1 MRNNPPVT
9 QHEYDYPASQMLVS
23 ATDLSGNIQ
32 YCNPAFVAVSG
43 YSKDELTGQPHNII
57 RHPDMP
63 REAFADLWST
73 LRTGRAWTALVKNRR
88 KNGDHY
94 WVRANVTPVLEN
106 GKAVGYL
113 SVRVKPDRHEVE
125 AAEALYAQMRTGT
138 LRSMR
143 LERGALVRTG
153 VVGRLQRLAHL
164 PLSTRIAAS
173 HAAAPLALAVAGFAA
188 WRGVP
193 PLPFWIA
200 FAASAIAAACGRMAL
215 TRRVEAPVRTMSDFT
230 ARMAAGDLTVAT
242 QTGARDDLGD
252 VQRALNQLKAN
263 LSAIVFDVRGQIG
276 GLLDSAREIS
286 SGNTELSR
294 RTESQAM
301 SLQQTASA
309 MEQITATV
317 ENNASA
323 SARALDMVR
332 EALAAANDGDR
343 IAGQVEEKMTGINA
357 AARRIADITGVID
370 GIAFQTNILALNA
383 AVEAARA
390 GEAGRSFAV
399 VASEVRNL
407 AQRSAAA
414 AKEIEG
420 VVTASAAQI
429 EAGTG
434 LVARTTSQM
443 RAIDAAVN
451 RVSEIILEVANAS
464 NEQALGIR
472 QVNQAVAHLDDATQQ
487 NAALVEQAAAT
498 AQSLVD
504 RAGVLD
510 EAVRLFTIP
519 QKHEE
524 GRVAVQEDS
533 LTRRR
538 LVLSEHDNRGVT
550 DER

>member
-1 MRNNPPVT
+1 MRNNQPVT

-32 YCNPAFVAVSG
+32 YCNPAFIAVSG
-43 YSKDELTGQPHNII
+43 YSKEELTGQPHNVI

-73 LRTGRAWTALVKNRR
+73 IRSGRSWTALVKNRR
-88 KNGDHY
+88 KDGDHY

-106 GKAVGYL
+106 GKTVGYL
-113 SVRVKPDRHEVE
+113 SVRVKPGRDEVK
-125 AAEALYAQMRTGT
+125 AAEALYAQIRAGT
-138 LRSMR
+138 LRSAR
-143 LERGALVRTG
+143 LERGALLRTG
-153 VVGRLQRLAHL
+153 IAGSLQRLAR
-164 PLSTRIAAS
+164 LSLSSRMAAS
-173 HAAAPLALAVAGFAA
+173 HAAAPVALAVAGFAA
-188 WRGVP
+188 WRGAP

-200 FAASAIAAACGRMAL
+200 FAASAAAAACGWLAL
-215 TRRVEAPVRTMSDFT
+215 TRQVDAPVRTMSGFA
-230 ARMAAGDLTVAT
+230 ARMAAGDLTAET
-242 QTGARDDLGD
+242 QAGAEGDLGD

-294 RTESQAM
+294 RTESQAS
-301 SLQQTASA
+301 SLQETATA

-317 ENNASA
+317 EGNANA
-323 SARALDMVR
+323 SARALDVVR

-343 IAGQVEEKMTGINA
+343 IASQVEEKMAGINA
-357 AARRIADITGVID
+357 AARRIADITDVID

-414 AKEIEG
+414 AKEIG
-420 VVTASAAQI
+420 AVVTASAAQI
-429 EAGTG
+429 KAGTG

-451 RVSEIILEVANAS
+451 RVSAIILEVANAS
-464 NEQALGIR
+464 SEQALGIR
-472 QVNQAVAHLDDATQQ
+472 QVNQAVANLDDATQQ

-510 EAVRLFTIP
+510 EAVRLFTVEQI
-519 QKHEE
+519 ED
-524 GRVAVQEDS
+524 RVRVSA
-533 LTRRR
+533 
-538 LVLSEHDNRGVT
+538 
-550 DER
+550 

>member
-1 MRNNPPVT
+1 MPCKQKPARRGRGAPERRYKDTRMRNNQPVS

-23 ATDLSGNIQ
+23 ATDLSGNIE

-43 YSKDELTGQPHNII
+43 YSKEELTGQPHNII

-73 LRTGRAWTALVKNRR
+73 VGIGRSWTGIVKNRR

-94 WVRANVTPVLEN
+94 WVRANVTPVMQN

-113 SVRVKPDRHEVE
+113 SVRVKPSRDEVKQ
-125 AAEALYAQMRTGT
+125 ADALYATMRAGA
-138 LRSMR
+138 LRGAR
-143 LERGALVRTG
+143 LEFGVLKRTG
-153 VVGRLQRLAHL
+153 VAGTWQRLRQMPFSARL
-164 PLSTRIAAS
+164 VAS
-173 HAAAPLALAVAGFAA
+173 HAAAPLALAVAGMAEWGGA
-188 WRGVP
+188 P

-200 FAASAIAAACGRMAL
+200 LAAGAAAAACGWLSLSRQIG
-215 TRRVEAPVRTMSDFT
+215 TPVRAMSGFA
-230 ARMAAGDLTVAT
+230 ARMASGDLTVET
-242 QTGARDDLGD
+242 QAGAEGDLGD

-294 RTESQAM
+294 RTESQAH
-301 SLQQTASA
+301 SLQDTASA
-309 MEQITATV
+309 MEQITAAV
-317 ENNASA
+317 EGNADA
-323 SARALDMVR
+323 SARALDVVR
-332 EALAAANDGDR
+332 EALAAADDGDR
-343 IAGQVEEKMTGINA
+343 IASQVEEKMAGINA
-357 AARRIADITGVID
+357 AARRIADITDVID

-420 VVTASAAQI
+420 VVKASAAQI

-451 RVSEIILEVANAS
+451 RVSAIILEVANANS
-464 NEQALGIR
+464 EQALGIR
-472 QVNQAVAHLDDATQQ
+472 QVNQAVANLDDATQQ

-510 EAVRLFTIP
+510 AAVRLFTVKEI
-519 QKHEE
+519 EE
-524 GRVAVQEDS
+524 RPRVGA
-533 LTRRR
+533 
-538 LVLSEHDNRGVT
+538 
-550 DER
+550 

>member
-1 MRNNPPVT
+1 MRNNQPVS

-23 ATDLSGNIQ
+23 ATDLSGNIE

-43 YSKDELTGQPHNII
+43 YSKEELTGQPHNII

-73 LRTGRAWTALVKNRR
+73 VGIGRSWTGIVKNRR

-94 WVRANVTPVLEN
+94 WVRANVTPVMQN

-113 SVRVKPDRHEVE
+113 SVRVKPSRDEVKQ
-125 AAEALYAQMRTGT
+125 ADALYATMRAGA
-138 LRSMR
+138 LRGAR
-143 LERGALVRTG
+143 LEHGVLRRTG
-153 VVGRLQRLAHL
+153 VAGAWQRLRQMPFSARL
-164 PLSTRIAAS
+164 VAS
-173 HAAAPLALAVAGFAA
+173 HAAAPLALAVAGMAEWGGA
-188 WRGVP
+188 P

-200 FAASAIAAACGRMAL
+200 LAAGAAAAACGWLSLSRQIG
-215 TRRVEAPVRTMSDFT
+215 TPVRAMSGFA
-230 ARMAAGDLTVAT
+230 ARMASGDLTVET
-242 QTGARDDLGD
+242 QAGAEGDLGD

-294 RTESQAM
+294 RTESQAH
-301 SLQQTASA
+301 SLQDTASA
-309 MEQITATV
+309 MEQITAAV
-317 ENNASA
+317 EGNADA
-323 SARALDMVR
+323 SARALDVVR
-332 EALAAANDGDR
+332 EALAAADDGDR
-343 IAGQVEEKMTGINA
+343 IASQVEEKMAGINA
-357 AARRIADITGVID
+357 AARRIADITDVID

-420 VVTASAAQI
+420 VVKASAAQI

-451 RVSEIILEVANAS
+451 RVSAIILEVANANS
-464 NEQALGIR
+464 EQALGIR
-472 QVNQAVAHLDDATQQ
+472 QVNQAVANLDDATQQ

-510 EAVRLFTIP
+510 AAVRLFTVKEI
-519 QKHEE
+519 EE
-524 GRVAVQEDS
+524 RPRVGA
-533 LTRRR
+533 
-538 LVLSEHDNRGVT
+538 
-550 DER
+550 